1 MEALIIEA
9 TPKTPRVILD
19 PVENHFEI
27 SGMSLPENV
36 VKTYD
41 PIIKWVDENMG
52 KVKGDPIVFK
62 FKLDYLNSASAKMIS
77 VILTKLEEDYKSD
90 LPIEIEWYYN
100 ADDDD
105 IRSESEI
112 YSMLKKVP
120 IKLIEVANP
129 FD

>member
-36 VKTYD
+36 VKTHD

-105 IRSESEI
+105 IRSEGEI